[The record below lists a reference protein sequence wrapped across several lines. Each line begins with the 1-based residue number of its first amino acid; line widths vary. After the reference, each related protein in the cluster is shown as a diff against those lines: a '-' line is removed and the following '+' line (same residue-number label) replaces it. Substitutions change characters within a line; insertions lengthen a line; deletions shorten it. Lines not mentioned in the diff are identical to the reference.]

1 MLKSG
6 KKYHLWDMVAYPFR
20 VCPVISATQF
30 LYQMMIALMPA
41 AEVFVT
47 AAFINSAIKIVTE
60 GAPREI
66 IYWPLAGVAGI
77 LAFQWTMYRMLE
89 LLDLWM
95 NNAIRKRLSL
105 DIFEKRA
112 RLNYA
117 HVENNDTWDL
127 VKRISNKPEDRFGN
141 IFNQTLNF
149 GSFTV
154 RVASIVILLAAYV
167 WWAALLLIVLVIPV
181 IVIGMKGGKRQY
193 GAEQEATKFDRRHE
207 YLFNVMT
214 SREAVEE
221 RSLFGFSKWL
231 LPKYE
236 DSFRQSRR
244 INIRMQTKWG
254 IRSKYASVLICVVL
268 GVVILSMA
276 PSLIAGVV
284 SAGIY
289 ISLIQAIGSV
299 IFSVGWELT
308 LFADRTANNL
318 EYIKEFTKFMAL
330 EESKDALCVPRFGQ
344 DIVAVEFRNVTFVY
358 PGTDRK
364 VLNGINLRLEAGKH
378 YSFVGAN
385 GAGKTTVT
393 KLLTGLY
400 TNYEGEI
407 LIDGREL
414 KTIPA
419 GELKGYT
426 ACVYQDYAKYQLTVR
441 QNIAIGAEGVDI
453 SDMDAIIE
461 AVGLTEAVAN
471 LPNGLDT
478 PLGKIEADGQDLSGG
493 QWQRLA
499 LARAIASPAPLR
511 ILDEPTAALDPISES
526 ELYSHFEAI
535 SRGKMTIFIS
545 HRLGSTKLAEEIFVI
560 DEGKIVEKGA
570 HDELMAAGG
579 LYAEMYESQRSWY
592 L

>member
-1 MLKSG
+1 MLQSG
-6 KKYHLWDMVAYPFR
+6 KKYSLWDMVAYPFR
-20 VCPVISATQF
+20 ICPFISATQLF
-30 LYQMMIALMPA
+30 YQLLVAFMPA

-47 AAFINSAIKIVTE
+47 AAFINSAIRIFTE
-60 GAPREI
+60 NAPQEI
-66 IYWPLAGVAGI
+66 IYWPLAGVAGV
-77 LAFQWTMYRMLE
+77 LAFRWTMYSMLE
-89 LLDLWM
+89 LLDYWL

-105 DIFEKRA
+105 DILEKRA
-112 RLNYA
+112 KLHYA
-117 HVENNDTWDL
+117 HVESNETWDL
-127 VKRISNKPEDRFGN
+127 VKRICNKPEDRFGN

-149 GSFTV
+149 ASFAI
-154 RVASIVILLAAYV
+154 RVGSIVVLLAAQV
-167 WWAALLLIVLVIPV
+167 WWAAILLLVLIAPV
-181 IVIGMKGGKRQY
+181 IWLGMKGGKQQY

-207 YLFNVMT
+207 YLFNIMT

-221 RSLFGFSKWL
+221 RSLFGFNGRL

-236 DSFRQSRR
+236 ESFRQSRR

-276 PSLIAGVV
+276 PSLVSGAV
-284 SAGIY
+284 SAGIF
-289 ISLIQAIGSV
+289 ISLIQAVGSV

-308 LFADRTANNL
+308 MYADKTANNL
-318 EYIKEFTKFMAL
+318 EYLKELTTFMAL
-330 EESKDALCVPRFGQ
+330 EESGDALCVPQFGNAIA
-344 DIVAVEFRNVTFVY
+344 DIEFRNVRFAY
-358 PGTDRK
+358 PGTDRN
-364 VLNGINLRLEAGKH
+364 VLDGISLRLEAGKH

-385 GAGKTTVT
+385 GAGKTTIT

-407 LIDGREL
+407 LINGKEL

-419 GELKGYT
+419 DVLKGYT
-426 ACVYQDYAKYQLTVR
+426 ACVYQDFAKYQLTVR
-441 QNIAIGAEGVDI
+441 QNIEIGAEGVPVQNI
-453 SDMDAIIE
+453 NGILE
-461 AVGLTEAVAN
+461 AVGLTEAVRN
-471 LPNGLDT
+471 LPQGIDT
-478 PLGKIEADGQDLSGG
+478 PLGKIEANGQDLSGG

-499 LARAIASPAPLR
+499 LARAIASPADLR

-526 ELYSHFEAI
+526 ELYSRFESI

-560 DEGKIVEKGA
+560 DGGVVAEHGS
-570 HDELMAAGG
+570 HDALMARNG
-579 LYAEMYESQRSWY
+579 LYAEMYDSQRSWY